1 MNNQEKRK
9 IWFVRHA
16 QSEYNKKHLFTGW
29 HNPDLTEK
37 GIGAAR
43 ELKNDLSSVDFDY
56 VYSSPLKRAAE
67 TASLIVDGRYEINYD
82 DRLKERSYGD
92 WSGLN
97 KSEIKEQVGE
107 ELFLSA
113 RRGWSTKPPNG
124 ESLEDVSSRVSS
136 FLEALPLSGNILIVS
151 HGNTIRAISVLL
163 GINRKED
170 ISSYEIMT
178 GSFLLVEQ

>member
-1 MNNQEKRK
+1 MNNQGKRK

-29 HNPDLTEK
+29 HDPDLTEK
-37 GIGAAR
+37 GVYAAR

-56 VYSSPLKRAAE
+56 VFSSPLKRAAE
-67 TASLIVDGRYEINYD
+67 TASLIVDSRYEIKYD

-113 RRGWSTKPPNG
+113 GRGWSTKPPNG

-136 FLEALPLSGNILIVS
+136 FIETLPLSGNLLVVS

-163 GINRKED
+163 GINKKED
-170 ISSYEIMT
+170 ISSYEIRT
-178 GSFLLVEQ
+178 GCFLLVE

>member
-1 MNNQEKRK
+1 MNNLVKRR

-67 TASLIVDGRYEINYD
+67 TTSLIVDGRYQINYD